1 MNIQQILFVN
11 GDDETLNYFA
21 KQMGQAFRMRGLLVR
36 YGDLD
41 AGEEERKAL
50 VQYLKIPTLV
60 FLFSF
65 RGLKRELLHIPCRDG
80 ALIR

>member
-1 MNIQQILFVN
+1 MNIQQILFLN

-50 VQYLKIPTLV
+50 VQYLKTPT
-60 FLFSF
+60 
-65 RGLKRELLHIPCRDG
+65 
-80 ALIR
+80 